1 MLLFSCSWEEYDE
14 TKGQT
19 EDSSVADIEIVAAED
34 LAFPPAGGMG
44 TITLKSGTGVSVETN
59 RSWCHAVLNGNVV
72 NISSDQNPSKQSR
85 YARVTITAGGESIYV
100 TVQQYGEV
108 FSGLEMTD
116 FIAPCEGTDMT
127 LSFLSNMEVNL
138 TSDKDWVSFVKDDEA
153 KTVKIVVAENP
164 GQETRFA
171 NIGFTSGT
179 VTGSAK
185 VTQAPTPK
193 SVESWTFAVT
203 GGEFVFPDQIDQ
215 ITATPGKDVAKY
227 VFTVVGK
234 NDIEGDIDEYIQE
247 DYMPGLITDL
257 VANEPDKLLVD
268 EVTQEYTNLSASVY
282 AIAVGFDKEG
292 YITGQYGYQEL
303 SIPDRGPVKTLIE
316 GWDVEITSN
325 TVVSGDQV
333 TTFTITP
340 KTGYEST
347 RYVAAMVKKDAVA
360 SGIEDYAFNTV
371 ALGTRSDLLAKVESG
386 DLADFN
392 DGLSLGTSTITYNNT
407 SGDCYVVVV
416 AFDNHQFY
424 QGDYT
429 VSELAVDDLTYY
441 RWVGEWEISSTTTTI
456 GTATFAGKE
465 TWTISVDTDDTVDGT
480 LTVRGICSLTN
491 SSIKAADGDKMK
503 LTFDKATGAVVLMSQ
518 NGTNK
523 FNYSSYGE
531 CELRAQGY
539 YTKDGSSF
547 SRVTGTYTIFTA
559 TLPKDETS
567 SIVVTPGI
575 RTTGGVDYDYSY
587 FRLMLYR
594 YGTNGYYTLGTS
606 ASSGV
611 IPLPFDMKRIEE

>member
-203 GGEFVFPDQIDQ
+203 GGQFVFPDQIDQ
-215 ITATPGKDVAKY
+215 ITATPGKDVAMY

-234 NDIEGDIDEYIQE
+234 NDIEGDLDEYIQE

-268 EVTQEYTNLSASVY
+268 EVTQEYTNLGASVY

-303 SIPDRGPVKTLIE
+303 SIPDRGPVKTLVD
-316 GWDVEITSN
+316 GWDVTMTS
-325 TVVSGDQV
+325 SDYSYPDQTNV
-333 TTFTITP
+333 FSIAP
-340 KTGYEST
+340 KSGYES
-347 RYVAAMVKKDAVA
+347 VKYLVTAVSKDAI
-360 SGIEDYAFNTV
+360 SSTLEDYVFNTFTLPEREAILSKV
-371 ALGTRSDLLAKVESG
+371 QNGEIASFDDALYVGPGT
-386 DLADFN
+386 F
-392 DGLSLGTSTITYNNT
+392 TSTNVK
-407 SGDCYVVVV
+407 GDCYVVIV
-416 AFDNHQFY
+416 AFDDHQFY

-429 VSELAVDDLTYY
+429 AVEMTIDDIEPTYY
-441 RWVGEWEISSTTTTI
+441 KWAGNWLLEGKYFDGEDYSETITISIDESDKDTDGKLMERRLIMTGFLSKAAGLWGAPASVNAFYLKFDATSGAITFYGQNSTGTFTYSGLGDGCKLQLMSMYTKKGASSYTNATGYDFLSATLDGETGAKITI
-456 GTATFAGKE
+456 LERSSGLPWQVARIRCYYSSSAYTITATNNAS
-465 TWTISVDTDDTVDGT
+465 ILLDD
-480 LTVRGICSLTN
+480 SLSMT
-491 SSIKAADGDKMK
+491 
-503 LTFDKATGAVVLMSQ
+503 
-518 NGTNK
+518 
-523 FNYSSYGE
+523 
-531 CELRAQGY
+531 
-539 YTKDGSSF
+539 
-547 SRVTGTYTIFTA
+547 RV
-559 TLPKDETS
+559 K
-567 SIVVTPGI
+567 
-575 RTTGGVDYDYSY
+575 
-587 FRLMLYR
+587 
-594 YGTNGYYTLGTS
+594 
-606 ASSGV
+606 
-611 IPLPFDMKRIEE
+611 